1 MFRNRLFTTSL
12 LFFLSLCVSFGQQ
25 DQLFNSY
32 TLLPMTINPAY
43 AGSREVVS
51 ISGIY
56 RKKPLFANQG
66 IVTTTQQYFNF
77 DMPIAQD
84 KMGIGFQA
92 YNAESVYGSSY
103 GSVLG
108 NLGLYA
114 DFAYRITLPSHGILA
129 LGTQVGLTQIPVVS
143 GTSPTT
149 LKTNLGLGAY
159 YRTDDW
165 YAGIAM
171 PNINTETYYAKN
183 LYASGGY
190 LFSISDMTKLKA
202 GTVIRRQTLNNQS
215 TLAIDYNVEA
225 WINERFGIGLNYM
238 NTGSEVN
245 SKALLGILE
254 VQLSKFRFAYT
265 YDFEGV
271 STPQGTTST
280 SASNQ
285 GFHQLMLRY
294 EFDSGNGKSG
304 VFRYF

>member
-1 MFRNRLFTTSL
+1 MLRNRLILILSL
-12 LFFLSLCVSFGQQ
+12 LSFSSVRMSLAQQ

-32 TLLPMTINPAY
+32 TLLPMAINPAY
-43 AGSREVVS
+43 AGTREVVS
-51 ISGIY
+51 IAGVY

-84 KMGIGFQA
+84 KIGIGFQA
-92 YNAESVYGSSY
+92 YNAESVYGSSS

-114 DFAYRITLPSHGILA
+114 DFAYRVALPTNGMLS
-129 LGTQVGLTQIPVVS
+129 LGTQVGITQIPVVLAGS
-143 GTSPTT
+143 STT
-149 LKTNLGLGAY
+149 FKTNLGLGAY

-165 YAGIAM
+165 YVGISM

-183 LYASGGY
+183 LYISGGY
-190 LFSISDMTKLKA
+190 VFALSDITKLKA
-202 GTVIRRQTLNNQS
+202 STLMRRQTLHNQHIIA
-215 TLAIDYNVEA
+215 LDYNLEA
-225 WINERFGIGLNYM
+225 WINERFGVGFSYM

-245 SKALLGILE
+245 AKALLGILE
-254 VQLSKFRFAYT
+254 VQLAKFRFSYT
-265 YDFEGV
+265 YDFEGINDAN
-271 STPQGTTST
+271 QGASGT
-280 SASNQ
+280 SNQ

-294 EFDSGNGKSG
+294 EFDAGNGKSA

>member
-1 MFRNRLFTTSL
+1 MLKKLLFTLVALSFFSVSISL
-12 LFFLSLCVSFGQQ
+12 GQQ

-32 TLLPMTINPAY
+32 TLLPMAINPAY
-43 AGSREVVS
+43 AGSREVIS

-84 KMGIGFQA
+84 KIGVGFQA
-92 YNAESVYGSSY
+92 YNAEAIYGSTS

-114 DFAYRITLPSHGILA
+114 DVAYRITLPTHGVLS

-143 GTSPTT
+143 AGSPTT
-149 LKTNLGLGAY
+149 FKSNLGLGAY

-165 YAGIAM
+165 YAGVSM
-171 PNINTETYYAKN
+171 PNINTEAYYAKN
-183 LYASGGY
+183 LYVSGGY
-190 LFSISDMTKLKA
+190 LFALSDMTKLKA
-202 GTVIRRQTLNNQS
+202 STLIRRQILNNQS
-215 TLAIDYNVEA
+215 AIAVDYNLEA
-225 WINERFGIGLNYM
+225 WINERFGIGFNYM
-238 NTGSEVN
+238 NTGSEMN
-245 SKALLGILE
+245 TKALLGILE
-254 VQLSKFRFAYT
+254 VQLAKFRFSYT

-271 STPQGTTST
+271 NTANQGVTST
-280 SASNQ
+280 SNQ

-294 EFDSGNGKSG
+294 EFDAGNGKSG